1 VQAEL
6 SGDYSEAFNYESSQ
20 PDLALLSMQRKV
32 AERFREI
39 AGEAS
44 SPTEKERL
52 GYFSGFVGLMVP
64 YCDALELAH
73 EVGGIL
79 TEATKLRADS
89 KEDDAREL
97 VLSKGVPL
105 WLTMAP
111 LVRQTM
117 LTYQNIVSTRNDQ
130 GQLASMQNKFVR
142 ISLERLRLSI
152 KEFLGELPAEV
163 NQAYESAITA
173 KSACSTRFES
183 LLWSLARRP
192 RQTSSCTSG
201 ARGGTSGRVKQ
212 QNWPA
217 VTFMKHAWVHLRRKP
232 RSPNTMCQRQ
242 LWGKGRRI
250 WHRLKHLNT
259 YTGSA

>member
-173 KSACSTRFES
+173 KSACSTRVFMPTRPS
-183 LLWSLARRP
+183 LLAAGDTVRVFIVVPGEEAAADVLLHIRCQGRNEWSSQTAKLAEYYVSATIMG
-192 RQTSSCTSG
+192 QG
-201 ARGGTSGRVKQ
+201 A
-212 QNWPA
+212 A
-217 VTFMKHAWVHLRRKP
+217 HLAP
-232 RSPNTMCQRQ
+232 LEAPQ
-242 LWGKGRRI
+242 
-250 WHRLKHLNT
+250 HVYRL
-259 YTGSA
+259 SVIQA